1 MGTECLSEGESEMRA
16 EASALC
22 GVTGELSSG
31 ARVRAQESGFYRQ
44 TINCDS
50 AWSVKSRSNQTA
62 IACTV
67 DV

>member
-1 MGTECLSEGESEMRA
+1 MGESEMRA
-16 EASALC
+16 EASALR

-44 TINCDS
+44 TINCES